1 MLFVDDI
8 VLISFFTESS
18 VRTESFK
25 LTRIKTENERKVSNK
40 RQRYIWLVMIAG
52 EDINNNEINFVIWE
66 WLYIIMEKKEKYI
79 ELKHQH

>member
-1 MLFVDDI
+1 
-8 VLISFFTESS
+8 
-18 VRTESFK
+18 
-25 LTRIKTENERKVSNK
+25 
-40 RQRYIWLVMIAG
+40 MIAG